1 MILWLISILVTMAVL
16 DRLVFRRGTA
26 WAGWEVRRGWVLSIH
41 WSRYAWTFGV
51 ELAGGSR
58 YRWRD
63 VRFVSVQLG
72 PLGISL
78 DASL

>member
-1 MILWLISILVTMAVL
+1 MSIWVVSIFVAVVAL

-26 WAGWEVRRGWVLSIH
+26 WAGWEVRPGWVLSVH
-41 WSRYAWTFGV
+41 WSRYSWTFGV

-63 VRFVSVQLG
+63 VQQVTLWLG
-72 PLGISL
+72 PVGVSL
-78 DASL
+78 DAMP